1 MKQFFKVVQEYLCR
15 FFEWLW
21 NVPYREIA
29 RNVLHFIGDVM
40 HRALFTVLLPKR
52 YRTLTKQQIYT
63 IIFKSDT
70 PAGKKFDIWLLVL
83 IALNIIVIM
92 LESMAGASHGFAL
105 AMRIIGWIFTLI
117 FTFEY
122 YLRIYC
128 LKKPHEY
135 IISFYGIID
144 LLSIFPAYLSLL
156 LPAASTLSVLR
167 LMRMLRIF
175 RIFKMQKFLDEG
187 RFLMNALRRSA
198 VKVIIFM
205 MFVFIMAI
213 ILGATMYGIEGGKN
227 PAISSIPRGV
237 YWAVVTITT
246 VGYGD
251 IAPVTGTGQF
261 ISMIVML
268 LGYSIIAVPT
278 GIVAGETI
286 NEYKLRRPRKRFSND
301 DDDSEEDLFGHPRKH
316 KAKDDTEKSN
326 STSESAAK
334 QPQDSSVVASPHLRP
349 SPAPEAAEE
358 PSPEEP
364 SEEDAPSRIS
374 RKIDDDPGA
383 KISSPEDLM

>member
-1 MKQFFKVVQEYLCR
+1 MKQFLKLIQEYLCR

-21 NVPYREIA
+21 NIPYRQIA
-29 RNVLHFIGDVM
+29 RDVLNFIGDVM

-92 LESMAGASHGFAL
+92 LESMAGASHGFSI

-128 LKKPHEY
+128 LKKPREY
-135 IISFYGIID
+135 VFSFYGIID
-144 LLSIFPAYLSLL
+144 FLSIFPSYLSLL

-187 RFLMNALRRSA
+187 RFLMNALKRSA
-198 VKVIIFM
+198 VKVMIFM
-205 MFVFIMAI
+205 MFVFIMAV
-213 ILGATMYGIEGGKN
+213 ILGATMYGIEGSKN

-237 YWAVVTITT
+237 YWAVVTLTT

-286 NEYKLRRPRKRFSND
+286 AEHKLRRPRKRFSND
-301 DDDSEEDLFGHPRKH
+301 DEPEEDLFGRPREH
-316 KAKDDTEKSN
+316 KKKGNSN
-326 STSESAAK
+326 DETSAN
-334 QPQDSSVVASPHLRP
+334 
-349 SPAPEAAEE
+349 APEQSQSSSSEAPVKLHSEDASEAEDATTDN
-358 PSPEEP
+358 SP
-364 SEEDAPSRIS
+364 SEEEPHPYTPH
-374 RKIDDDPGA
+374 KIDDDPGA
-383 KISSPEDLM
+383 RISSPEDLM

>member
-1 MKQFFKVVQEYLCR
+1 MKQFLKLIQEYLCR

-21 NVPYREIA
+21 NIPYRQIA
-29 RNVLHFIGDVM
+29 RDVLLFIGDVM

-92 LESMAGASHGFAL
+92 LESMAGASHGFSI

-128 LKKPHEY
+128 LKKPREY
-135 IISFYGIID
+135 VFSFYGIID
-144 LLSIFPAYLSLL
+144 FLSIFPSYLSLL

-187 RFLMNALRRSA
+187 RFLMNALKRSA
-198 VKVIIFM
+198 VKVMIFM
-205 MFVFIMAI
+205 MFVFIMAV

-237 YWAVVTITT
+237 YWAVVTLTT

-286 NEYKLRRPRKRFSND
+286 AEHKLRRPRKRFSND
-301 DDDSEEDLFGHPRKH
+301 DEPEEDLFGRPREH
-316 KAKDDTEKSN
+316 KKKGNSN
-326 STSESAAK
+326 DETSANAPK
-334 QPQDSSVVASPHLRP
+334 QSPSSSSEVPVKLHSEDAS
-349 SPAPEAAEE
+349 EAEDATTDN
-358 PSPEEP
+358 SP
-364 SEEDAPSRIS
+364 SEEEPHPYTPH
-374 RKIDDDPGA
+374 KIDDDPGA
-383 KISSPEDLM
+383 RISSPEDLM

>member
-1 MKQFFKVVQEYLCR
+1 MKEIIKAILRWIV
-15 FFEWLW
+15 
-21 NVPYREIA
+21 NIPYAEIF
-29 RNVLHFIGDVM
+29 RQIINFIGDIF

-52 YRTLTKQQIYT
+52 FRSLTKQQIYT

-92 LESMAGASHGFAL
+92 LESMSGTARWFSFT
-105 AMRIIGWIFTLI
+105 MRLIGWMFTIIFA
-117 FTFEY
+117 FEY

-128 LKKPHEY
+128 LNKPWRY
-135 IISFYGIID
+135 ILSFYGIID
-144 LLSIFPAYLSLL
+144 FLSIFPAWLSLL

-175 RIFKMQKFLDEG
+175 RIFRMQRFLDES
-187 RFLMNALRRSA
+187 RFLLNSLKRSG
-198 VKVIIFM
+198 VKILIFM
-205 MFVFIMAI
+205 MFVFIMAV
-213 ILGATMYGIEGGKN
+213 ILGAVMYGIEGESN

-251 IAPVTGTGQF
+251 IAPVTATGQF
-261 ISMIVML
+261 ISTIVML

-286 NEYKLRRPRKRFSND
+286 EEHKQRRHHHRNQHNHTPNTHHD
-301 DDDSEEDLFGHPRKH
+301 DDNSNTDNHSLP
-316 KAKDDTEKSN
+316 DTPSYPN
-326 STSESAAK
+326 TYNPDPAARVH
-334 QPQDSSVVASPHLRP
+334 S
-349 SPAPEAAEE
+349 
-358 PSPEEP
+358 
-364 SEEDAPSRIS
+364 
-374 RKIDDDPGA
+374 
-383 KISSPEDLM
+383 EDLM

>member
-1 MKQFFKVVQEYLCR
+1 MKQFLKLIQEYLCR

-21 NVPYREIA
+21 NIPYRQIA
-29 RNVLHFIGDVM
+29 RDVLNFIGDVM

-92 LESMAGASHGFAL
+92 LESMAGASHGFSI

-128 LKKPHEY
+128 LKKPREY
-135 IISFYGIID
+135 VFSFYGIID
-144 LLSIFPAYLSLL
+144 FLSIFPSYLSLL

-187 RFLMNALRRSA
+187 RFLMNALKRSA

-205 MFVFIMAI
+205 MFVFIMAV
-213 ILGATMYGIEGGKN
+213 ILGATMYGIEGSKN

-237 YWAVVTITT
+237 YWAVVTLTT

-286 NEYKLRRPRKRFSND
+286 AEHKLRRPRKRFSND
-301 DDDSEEDLFGHPRKH
+301 DEPEEDLFGRPREH
-316 KAKDDTEKSN
+316 KKKGNSN
-326 STSESAAK
+326 DETSAN
-334 QPQDSSVVASPHLRP
+334 
-349 SPAPEAAEE
+349 APEQSQSSSSEAPVKLHSEDASEAEDATTDNSLSEEE
-358 PSPEEP
+358 PHPYTP
-364 SEEDAPSRIS
+364 H
-374 RKIDDDPGA
+374 KIDDDPGA
-383 KISSPEDLM
+383 RISSPEDLM